1 MQHSVI
7 RGREEVLWEA
17 RTAGLQPDVGWG
29 KRRAKPS
36 PPVGCCQVIGWT
48 VVRRQR
54 ERINPCK
61 DVDVQESSQLGTLGR
76 SMGTTLECMGEGQEG
91 SRGANRR
98 WYPRQV
104 QASKFTAIQL
114 LLSCKL
120 LQPVAPLHTHLF
132 GRVPE
137 HL

>member
-29 KRRAKPS
+29 KGRAKPS
-36 PPVGCCQVIGWT
+36 PPVGCCRVIGWT

-61 DVDVQESSQLGTLGR
+61 DVDVQESSQLGTVGR
-76 SMGTTLECMGEGQEG
+76 AWSVWGRGKRVLEGPTEDGIPGTFK
-91 SRGANRR
+91 
-98 WYPRQV
+98 
-104 QASKFTAIQL
+104 QAS
-114 LLSCKL
+114 S
-120 LQPVAPLHTHLF
+120 LQSSYF
-132 GRVPE
+132 
-137 HL
+137 